1 MSDKPKFL
9 RLQSEML
16 QDVAGVEIL
25 FLLFALSLD
34 LLCLSRLADN
44 NYLVVIVSTR
54 TLQFDPVVAWTR
66 TTGFAFLGIVDR

>member
-1 MSDKPKFL
+1 
-9 RLQSEML
+9 ML

-44 NYLVVIVSTR
+44 NNLVVVVKHVGTR

-66 TTGFAFLGIVDR
+66 TTGFSFLGTVDR